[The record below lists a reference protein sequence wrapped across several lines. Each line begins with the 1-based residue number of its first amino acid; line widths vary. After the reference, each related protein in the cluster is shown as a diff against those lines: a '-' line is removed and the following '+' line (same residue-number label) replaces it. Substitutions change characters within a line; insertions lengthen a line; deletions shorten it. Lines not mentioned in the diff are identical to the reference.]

1 MWIKNKANF
10 ETLLISFGV
19 IFYFVD
25 QNLNFPLDRTA
36 MQIILIV
43 LISVIINITNESK
56 KA

>member
-43 LISVIINITNESK
+43 LISVIINITNEAK
-56 KA
+56 KV